1 MTDSADVVWYSPKEK
16 PFRISGFAWFE
27 QEKAYRRLPR
37 EPKEALPA
45 AVDFLA
51 NCTAGGQ
58 IRFQTNSSRLS
69 VKVRLSGA
77 ADMNHMPATGQC
89 GFDCY
94 IGAIG
99 EKMYCNTTKYDHTQK
114 SYEFIMFQNMDRG
127 LQPVTLYFPL
137 YMGVEEVL
145 VGLDAGAEVAPPPP
159 YASDKRVVIYGTSI
173 TQGGCASRPGMAY
186 SNILSRKLPVEFINL
201 GFSGSGKG
209 EAEVA
214 RTIADIPNPSLLV
227 LDYEANCVS
236 PELFQST
243 LPEFVRIYREK
254 HPDVPIIVLS
264 QIRFGGEAFDSGVRE
279 LRLKRKQIQ
288 LETVGAYRERG
299 DANVFFVDGEPM
311 LGDSYNECTVDG
323 VHPTDLGFFRMAEYL
338 EPVLQSHLKR

>member
-1 MTDSADVVWYSPKEK
+1 MSDSADVIWHSPKEQ
-16 PFRISGFAWFE
+16 PFHVAGFAWFE
-27 QEKAYRRLPR
+27 QERSYRRLPR
-37 EPKEALPA
+37 FPKHTLPA
-45 AVDFLA
+45 AVDYLA

-58 IRFQTNSSRLS
+58 IRFHTNSSRLS

-99 EKMYCNTTKYDHTQK
+99 EQMYCNTTKYDHSQK
-114 SYEFIMFQNMDRG
+114 SYEFVMFENMKRG

-145 VGLDAGAEVAPPPP
+145 IGLDPGAELAPPPP

-186 SNILSRKLPVEFINL
+186 TNILSRKLPVEFINL

-214 RTIADIPNPSLLV
+214 HTIAEIPNPSLFV
-227 LDYEANCVS
+227 FDYEANCVS

-243 LPEFVRIYREK
+243 LPEFIRIVRNN
-254 HPDVPIIVLS
+254 HPEVPIVVLS
-264 QIRFGGEAFDSGVRE
+264 QIRFGGEAFDSGLRE
-279 LRLKRKQIQ
+279 LRLKRKEIQ
-288 LETVGAYRERG
+288 SETVKAFRQQG
-299 DANVFFVDGEPM
+299 DTNIFFHDGEPM

-323 VHPTDLGFFRMAEYL
+323 VHPTDLGFYRMAEHL
-338 EPVLQSHLKR
+338 EPVLRSYLHL